1 MENQVSNHRQDSN
14 QTWQGKLMHYI
25 RGKLQIPATALSN
38 IGWQSH
44 AQAIRTIP
52 IPSRTFLIKFLYRWL
67 TAGKRV
73 HLFDSAIYPSY
84 CLSCVFPI
92 EDFDHTFRCPSPQRR
107 RWQINL
113 RNDLFK
119 FFQRSNADP
128 VLVNIV
134 IDGPFHWFRQT
145 PQTPQSISPT

>member
-25 RGKLQIPATALSN
+25 QGKLQIPATALSN

-67 TAGKRV
+67 TYMILLSTPATVSAAYSRLRTSITRSAALALSVVDGK
-73 HLFDSAIYPSY
+73 
-84 CLSCVFPI
+84 
-92 EDFDHTFRCPSPQRR
+92 
-107 RWQINL
+107 
-113 RNDLFK
+113 
-119 FFQRSNADP
+119 
-128 VLVNIV
+128 
-134 IDGPFHWFRQT
+134 
-145 PQTPQSISPT
+145 